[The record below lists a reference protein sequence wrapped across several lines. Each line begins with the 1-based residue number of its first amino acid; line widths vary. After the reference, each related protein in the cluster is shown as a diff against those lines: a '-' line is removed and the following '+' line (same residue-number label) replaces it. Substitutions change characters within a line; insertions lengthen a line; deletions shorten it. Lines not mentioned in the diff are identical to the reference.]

1 MVGAAAN
8 VGAPLS
14 TQVDPPPGIDKV
26 TEPPGVVPVPVTV
39 SGAKFAVTVCAA
51 LMVTVQLV
59 ALPVQAPLQP
69 MKTLFEAGVAFSTTV
84 AACA

>member
-1 MVGAAAN
+1 M
-8 VGAPLS
+8 
-14 TQVDPPPGIDKV
+14 
-26 TEPPGVVPVPVTV
+26 PVTV
-39 SGAKFAVTVCAA
+39 PGAKFAVTVCAA

>member
-14 TQVDPPPGIDKV
+14 TQVDPLLEIDRV
-26 TEPPGVVPVPVTV
+26 IEPPGVVPVPVTV